1 MKNIFKIMILSILV
15 GGLFSA
21 CENDVI
27 DPLTGKYP
35 IPVDYTFATIASQN
49 VVKQDGGVRAISLQL
64 TSSEASFDI
73 DFVVNAHYLKENTYT
88 LVAGAGKNGNYTSA
102 RISKQG
108 ASAQNVT
115 AGTIFVKLAGVSSYS
130 INATLQLAD
139 NSFARV
145 AYQGEIIFPEDP
157 PAMTY
162 ALEIQNP
169 YVYTPDGTNYIPIV
183 GAQLN
188 KFTIFAD
195 NERIA
200 YLEIV
205 TEENTKS
212 YSGTYAVKS
221 VTEKER
227 AVVQGQYLDL
237 VWFGVPPGVMPPI
250 ESGSFIV
257 DDPMNQFIREGVIAI
272 SDNGGVL
279 NFSSTNLKIQDI
291 ATQAAFG
298 TLPNAV
304 SIDYKDV
311 ISGGN
316 SGGSAT
322 HTNLFSASALDL
334 SMFGL
339 SGFTVTLKMATPDL
353 TVSVDGSGNSTY
365 AGSGQYISFDFSTAA
380 AALPVG
386 TYNVVD
392 NNMAKVGDCLW
403 GYPSF
408 FGAGFMGSFVGNVID
423 GNATEEVIT
432 GGVVDVT
439 DNGLSFNLTTSS
451 GTISGSYVGEIVL
464 K

>member
-1 MKNIFKIMILSILV
+1 MKNIFKILTISIIAGV
-15 GGLFSA
+15 MFSA

-35 IPVDYTFATIASQN
+35 APVDYSFATIASQN
-49 VVKQDGGVRAISLQL
+49 VVKQDGGLRTIALQF
-64 TSSEASFDI
+64 TSSDVFFDV

-88 LVAGAGKNGNYTSA
+88 FVAGAGRNGNYTSA
-102 RISKQG
+102 RVGKQG
-108 ASAQNVT
+108 AAQNVM
-115 AGTIFVKLAGVSSYS
+115 AGTIFVKLAGVSSYT

-139 NSFARV
+139 NSFVRV
-145 AYQGEIIFPEDP
+145 AYAGEIIFPEDP

-162 ALEIQNP
+162 TLEVDNP
-169 YVYTPDGTNYIPIV
+169 YVYTPDGQNYIPLI

-195 NERIA
+195 NERVA
-200 YLEIV
+200 YFEIV
-205 TEENTKS
+205 TEVNATT
-212 YSGTYAVKS
+212 YSGTYPVKS
-221 VTEKER
+221 VTEIER

-237 VWFGVPPGVMPPI
+237 GWFGVPGIPPI

-257 DDPMNQFIREGVIAI
+257 DDPNKLFIREGAITI
-272 SDNGGVL
+272 SDNGGTL

-311 ISGGN
+311 IP
-316 SGGSAT
+316 GGSTGGGAT
-322 HTNLFSASALDL
+322 HSNLFSASALDL

-339 SGFTVTLKMATPDL
+339 SGFTVTLKIATSDL
-353 TVSVDGSGNSTY
+353 TVDIVQDNYTY
-365 AGSGQYISFDFSTAA
+365 TGSGQYISFDFSTSS

-392 NNMAKVGDCLW
+392 NNTAQVGDCIW

-408 FGAGFMGSFVGNVID
+408 FGAGFMGSFVGNVNN
-423 GNATEEVIT
+423 GNVTEEVIT
-432 GGVVDVT
+432 GGTVEVSE
-439 DNGLSFNLTTSS
+439 NGLSFNLTTTS
-451 GTISGSYVGEIVL
+451 GTITGNYSGEIVL
-464 K
+464 Q